1 MGKKIKKEKNISFL
15 IYFKKFFLVS
25 AFVLMFVF
33 LGLNIYFSQ
42 NISPLFLT
50 ITDYYYPTVVEF
62 LKKIKK
68 TPYFS
73 EELTKFKKIYG
84 QRVED
89 DVFFED
95 IEQEKKIEKL
105 KSLLKLNPDSRD
117 LLYNLYLLYKEK
129 GDEITAKKYLQKA
142 KAIDPWLR

>member
-1 MGKKIKKEKNISFL
+1 MKKKIKKEKSISFL

-25 AFVLMFVF
+25 ALVLMFVF

-42 NISPLFLT
+42 NISPLFLK
-50 ITDYYYPTVVEF
+50 ITDSYYPSVVEF

-84 QRVED
+84 QRVVD

-95 IEQEKKIEKL
+95 IEKEKKIEKL
-105 KSLLKLNPDSRD
+105 KALLKLNPDSRD

-129 GDEITAKKYLQKA
+129 GDETMAKKYLQKA